1 MKKLKL
7 VICFA
12 VSAITISAC
21 SNQAKVDATTVIA
34 SSVESTAA
42 ESTTV
47 VSSEAESTTEEPTVT
62 ESTTEVTT
70 EAESTTETST
80 VAESTTEVTTEPETT
95 TAAPAEAEIVDN
107 SKQETGS
114 IKYAPNP
121 KDKISSKVK
130 SVIKDSTSQTKV
142 SITSISVNENLGTD
156 EENDFVVLAYLSF
169 DVKNN
174 AKTTKEMLVLLNN
187 QIGANM
193 AGIDNISELTIFW
206 EVPYLNSSNDNIAK
220 ANLLRND
227 KGFYFE
233 DEWYDSSIFE

>member
-7 VICFA
+7 IICFA

-34 SSVESTAA
+34 SSVDSTAA

-47 VSSEAESTTEEPTVT
+47 VSSEAESTTEVTTEPETTTAAPTET

-80 VAESTTEVTTEPETT
+80 VDVP
-95 TAAPAEAEIVDN
+95 EIVDN

-130 SVIKDSTSQTKV
+130 SVIKDSASQTKV

-174 AKTTKEMLVLLNN
+174 AKMTKEMLVLLNN

-193 AGIDNISELTIFW
+193 AEIDNISELTIFW